1 MSPISIENEVT
12 SFSMPISNDKLFKI
26 ISDLSNKVEKL
37 TDIVKYQTTLIQE
50 LKTDNININKLLNTE
65 FKQNKDILKELP
77 IKQLT
82 KSLNKLGND
91 NSSTLI
97 FTNFNKQD
105 NIDYVDKDNLINFI
119 NNNLAYTLNKESI
132 VNISKYTNAS
142 SLPNENDTNNITP
155 KPDKY
160 FIKLIDQNT
169 TIDILKNKSKLSN
182 SNYYITIKHSIETD
196 HILYKARKL
205 VKSNSIYKAW
215 VYIDTIYI
223 IIDKDKNN
231 KLYISDISQLN
242 NL

>member
-1 MSPISIENEVT
+1 MS
-12 SFSMPISNDKLFKI
+12 PISNDKLFKI

-37 TDIVKYQTTLIQE
+37 TDIVKYQTTLIKE

-65 FKQNKDILKELP
+65 FKQNKYILKELP

-119 NNNLAYTLNKESI
+119 NKNLEYTLNKESI

-142 SLPNENDTNNITP
+142 SLPNENDTNNITS

-160 FIKLIDQNT
+160 FIKLIDQNL
-169 TIDILKNKSKLSN
+169 TIDILKNKSTLSN
-182 SNYYITIKHSIETD
+182 SNYYINIKHSIETD
-196 HILYKARKL
+196 NILYKARKL

-215 VYIDTIYI
+215 VYIDKVYI

-231 KLYISDISQLN
+231 QLYISDISQLN

>member
-1 MSPISIENEVT
+1 MS
-12 SFSMPISNDKLFKI
+12 PISNDKLFKI

-119 NNNLAYTLNKESI
+119 NKNLEYTLNKESI

-142 SLPNENDTNNITP
+142 SLPNENDTNNITS

-160 FIKLIDQNT
+160 FIKLIDQNL

-182 SNYYITIKHSIETD
+182 SNYYI
-196 HILYKARKL
+196 
-205 VKSNSIYKAW
+205 N
-215 VYIDTIYI
+215 I
-223 IIDKDKNN
+223 I
-231 KLYISDISQLN
+231 
-242 NL
+242 